1 MGSDEFYKWRRRIE
15 RGVDDFR
22 NVTIHLHNIDL
33 DKAPVLS
40 LTLHD
45 CYPIKWECPEM
56 NAGGSD
62 GAIEKITLDVSQ
74 VTSAV
79 GGTRK
84 PTDYD

>member
-1 MGSDEFYKWRRRIE
+1 MAKKNE
-15 RGVDDFR
+15 RGIDVSE
-22 NVTIHLHNIDL
+22 NVTIHLHNIDGQNSG
-33 DKAPVLS
+33 LS

-45 CYPIKWECPEM
+45 CYPMKWECPEM